1 MGDIIK
7 SQNKNRCSILSNTP
21 HIRNRKGSSK
31 MERTYVLNFIFKV
44 MAAAGI
50 ISVLGIAGASD
61 FGSITNAEIF
71 VYGGISFLMA
81 LIGIWGFVN
90 CTRAIEAHKRHE
102 RREKARRVAAICSA
116 KAA

>member
-1 MGDIIK
+1 
-7 SQNKNRCSILSNTP
+7 
-21 HIRNRKGSSK
+21 

-50 ISVLGIAGASD
+50 IAVLGIAGASD
-61 FGSITNAEIF
+61 FGNITNSELF

-81 LIGIWGFVN
+81 SFGIWGAMN
-90 CTRAIEAHKRHE
+90 CTKTIEAMKRRE
-102 RREKARRVAAICSA
+102 RRERARRVAAIYTA

>member
-1 MGDIIK
+1 
-7 SQNKNRCSILSNTP
+7 
-21 HIRNRKGSSK
+21 

-61 FGSITNAEIF
+61 FGSITNAELF
-71 VYGGISFLMA
+71 VYGGISFIMA
-81 LIGIWGFVN
+81 SFGIWGSIN
-90 CTRAIEAHKRHE
+90 CTRTIEAMKRRA
-102 RREKARRVAAICSA
+102 RRERARRVAAVYAA

>member
-1 MGDIIK
+1 
-7 SQNKNRCSILSNTP
+7 
-21 HIRNRKGSSK
+21 

-50 ISVLGIAGASD
+50 IAFFGIAGASD
-61 FGSITNAEIF
+61 FGNISNVEIF
-71 VYGGISFLMA
+71 VYGGISFIA
-81 LIGIWGFVN
+81 ASFGIWGAMN
-90 CTRAIEAHKRHE
+90 CTRAIEAMKRRE

>member
-1 MGDIIK
+1 
-7 SQNKNRCSILSNTP
+7 
-21 HIRNRKGSSK
+21 

-61 FGSITNAEIF
+61 FGNITNAELF

-81 LIGIWGFVN
+81 SFGIWGAIN
-90 CTRAIEAHKRHE
+90 CTRAIEAMK
-102 RREKARRVAAICSA
+102 RREKRERAHRVAAIYTA

>member
-1 MGDIIK
+1 MK
-7 SQNKNRCSILSNTP
+7 SQNKNRCSIFSNIP
-21 HIRNRKGSSK
+21 HIRTWKGRSK

-61 FGSITNAEIF
+61 FGNITNAELF
-71 VYGGISFLMA
+71 VYGGISFA
-81 LIGIWGFVN
+81 IASFGIWGTIN
-90 CTRAIEAHKRHE
+90 CTRVIEAMKRRT
-102 RREKARRVAAICSA
+102 RRERARIAAIYSA

>member
-1 MGDIIK
+1 
-7 SQNKNRCSILSNTP
+7 
-21 HIRNRKGSSK
+21 

-61 FGSITNAEIF
+61 FGNITNAELF
-71 VYGGISFLMA
+71 VYGGISFIMA
-81 LIGIWGFVN
+81 SFGIWGAIN
-90 CTRAIEAHKRHE
+90 CTRAIEAFKRRE
-102 RREKARRVAAICSA
+102 RREKARRIAAIYTA

>member
-1 MGDIIK
+1 
-7 SQNKNRCSILSNTP
+7 
-21 HIRNRKGSSK
+21 

-61 FGSITNAEIF
+61 FGNITNAELF
-71 VYGGISFLMA
+71 VYGGISFA
-81 LIGIWGFVN
+81 IASFGIWGTIN
-90 CTRAIEAHKRHE
+90 CTRAIEAMKRRA
-102 RREKARRVAAICSA
+102 RRERARRVAAIYTA

>member
-1 MGDIIK
+1 
-7 SQNKNRCSILSNTP
+7 
-21 HIRNRKGSSK
+21 

-61 FGSITNAEIF
+61 FGNITNAELF
-71 VYGGISFLMA
+71 VYGGISFA
-81 LIGIWGFVN
+81 IASFGIWGTIN
-90 CTRAIEAHKRHE
+90 CTRVIEAMKRRT
-102 RREKARRVAAICSA
+102 RRERARIAAIYSA

>member
-1 MGDIIK
+1 
-7 SQNKNRCSILSNTP
+7 
-21 HIRNRKGSSK
+21 

-61 FGSITNAEIF
+61 FGNITNAELF
-71 VYGGISFLMA
+71 VYGGISFAMA
-81 LIGIWGFVN
+81 FCGIWGTMN
-90 CTRAIEAHKRHE
+90 CNRAIEAFKRRE
-102 RREKARRVAAICSA
+102 RRERARRVAAVYTA